1 MFDIQKYQK
10 ASSAAEAVALLAK
23 DPAAKLICGG
33 TDVLIKLREFDAA
46 YGNLVDIHGVP
57 ELKNIDLLPDGTIRV
72 GAGASFTAISESPVI
87 CEHLP
92 MLGEAAASVAGP
104 QIRNVGTIGGNLCN
118 GAVSADTC
126 APVLALDGQMRV
138 LGVDG
143 ERLMPARGFHT
154 GPGKVALKTG
164 DVLLSVDF
172 PKATWQGW
180 GSFYTKY
187 AMRDAMDIATIGCAA
202 AVRLQGD
209 VIADL
214 RLAYA
219 VAAPTPVRCPAAEA
233 VGIGQPLNEATLKA
247 VAEAVEADVSPRT
260 SWRANKDFRLHI
272 IRTLAVRVVKAAAER
287 SGK

>member
-1 MFDIQKYQK
+1 MFDIQQYQK
-10 ASSAAEAVALLAK
+10 ADSAAHAVQLLAA
-23 DPAAKLICGG
+23 DATAKLICGG

-46 YGNLVDIHGVP
+46 YGNLVDIHSVP
-57 ELKNIDLLPDGTIRV
+57 ELKPIELLGDGTIRV
-72 GAGASFTAISESPVI
+72 GAGASFTSISESPI
-87 CEHLP
+87 IRQHLP

-126 APVLALDGQMRV
+126 APVLALSGQMRV
-138 LGVDG
+138 LGVEG
-143 ERLMPARGFHT
+143 ERSMPAQGFHT
-154 GPGKVALKTG
+154 GPGKVALKPG

-172 PKATWQGW
+172 PKETWQGW

-202 AVRLQGD
+202 AVRMEGNT
-209 VIADL
+209 IADV

-219 VAAPTPVRCPAAEA
+219 VAAPTPVRCPSAEAAGRGKSLNEETLKAMAEA
-233 VGIGQPLNEATLKA
+233 VD
-247 VAEAVEADVSPRT
+247 ADVSPRT